1 MNPADAMAATGASSL
16 PMSTFQPD
24 AVSLNMDMGMVN
36 PRDYPQNS
44 RVHGGSVSE
53 PYTGA
58 GSRGGSRSGNHKG
71 GPGSERGSRH
81 VVAPPSRIPSGA
93 SSRKTPVQKATGDRR
108 VRSPSSHSS
117 NHSSNNTSYDAASL
131 SGVEFQ
137 VNEEGWDFRGSRQGR
152 LP

>member
-1 MNPADAMAATGASSL
+1 MNSSDAIAATGASSL
-16 PMSTFQPD
+16 PMASFQPD

-44 RVHGGSVSE
+44 RVHGGVSE
-53 PYTGA
+53 VYTGA
-58 GSRGGSRSGNHKG
+58 GSRAGSRSGSHKVG
-71 GPGSERGSRH
+71 SGPERGSRH

-93 SSRKTPVQKATGDRR
+93 SSRKTPVQKAVNDRR

-131 SGVEFQ
+131 SGVDFQ
-137 VNEEGWDFRGSRQGR
+137 VTEEGWEFRGNRQSRMS
-152 LP
+152 